1 MIGRVPAARDHDQP
15 AAEVAAP
22 ALAPET
28 EGVPAAAPLT
38 SAASPAAVLALQR
51 SAGNAFVARAL
62 AAGRLAPRISAAR
75 SRAVLARQH
84 LQLVSGRYIGD
95 LVGAEANVREDV
107 LGALRRLLQL
117 WSIDVGAYG
126 TEEAAVSAQIAN
138 KRLTTA
144 DIPATIAALRRNEE
158 QSIAREV
165 ANAQL
170 GLTLTG
176 SVVAGGQ
183 NAKADVIALQHALHA
198 NWNLSNADFTRESAA
213 VSGGPDPVD
222 NAAIA
227 ATLRGIAAFKAA
239 HVAGTSRRGGPL
251 AGTAPPAAQGAA
263 DRDAAMITPGSQ
275 TVTVTVGGVTTTQ
288 AAGFQ
293 DTVRVGGVDRTYRDD
308 LWQAMDATVGWMHS
322 QTQAMFARPRIQMT
336 AFEAIGDAAK
346 GQVDSCWGTYGAFG
360 RRFHTGTN
368 LFDASARTGDA
379 HDMIRYLVDNQR
391 ELGVVRARHNAVHSA
406 GRPETQIAADFK
418 RDYVLHSGNKAR
430 LELVDQ
436 GWPAINEGGR
446 VSIQPFEGATPAATR
461 RVRWE
466 AFQTMIHEYFH
477 SLNHPNYYRL
487 AGELGGERESVLV
500 EGGASLMTDAT
511 WRRIHPSVTS
521 SSASLRAA
529 IEGAPA
535 AFDTSV
541 IPAIEHAHYHPQWE
555 QAKEIERAVGA
566 ANFRAAFLTGRV
578 ELLGYPQSAP
588 ASAAA
593 ASAGQTFLVPPT
605 GARTLAD
612 VAYLTRTPV
621 EELARLNGIA
631 ANAAVRP
638 GQSLVVRGTP

>member
-1 MIGRVPAARDHDQP
+1 VGAPREHDEAAR
-15 AAEVAAP
+15 EVAGPLPVA
-22 ALAPET
+22 
-28 EGVPAAAPLT
+28 EGDVAAAPPL
-38 SAASPAAVLALQR
+38 AAGAPPAAVLALQR
-51 SAGNAFVARAL
+51 SAGNALVARAL
-62 AAGRLAPRISAAR
+62 AAGRLAPRLTAAR
-75 SRAVLARQH
+75 SRTVLARQH
-84 LQLVSGRYIGD
+84 LQLVSGRYVGA
-95 LVGAEANVREDV
+95 LEGAEANVREDV
-107 LGALRRLLQL
+107 LSALRRLLQL

-126 TEEAAVSAQIAN
+126 TEEAAVSAKPPNQ
-138 KRLTTA
+138 RLTAA
-144 DIPATIAALRRNEE
+144 DIPGTVAALRRNEE

-170 GLTLTG
+170 GLTLG
-176 SVVAGGQ
+176 ASVVAGGQ
-183 NAKADVIALQHALHA
+183 NAKADVTALQHALHA

-213 VSGGPDPVD
+213 VASGPDPVD
-222 NAAIA
+222 NATIA

-251 AGTAPPAAQGAA
+251 AGTAAPSAQAVA
-263 DRDAAMITPGSQ
+263 DRDTAMITPGTQ
-275 TVTVTVGGVTTTQ
+275 TVTTTVGGVTTTT
-288 AAGFQ
+288 AASFQ
-293 DTVRVGGVDRTYRDD
+293 DTVRVGGADRTYRQD
-308 LWQAMDATVGWMHS
+308 LWAEMDATVGWMHS
-322 QTQAMFARPRIQMT
+322 QTQAMFARPRIQMS

-346 GQVDSCWGTYGAFG
+346 GQVDAAWGTYGAFG
-360 RRFHTGTN
+360 PRFHTGTN
-368 LFDASARTGDA
+368 LFDASARTGNA
-379 HDMIRYLVDNQR
+379 EDMIRYLVDNQR
-391 ELGVVRARHNAVHSA
+391 ELGVVRARHNAVHAA

-418 RDYVLHSGNKAR
+418 RDYIAHGSNRAR

-511 WRRIHPSVTS
+511 WRRIHPAVTAN
-521 SSASLRAA
+521 SASLRAA
-529 IEGAPA
+529 VEGGPAP
-535 AFDTSV
+535 FTPSV
-541 IPAIEHAHYHPQWE
+541 IPPIEHAHYHPQWE
-555 QAKEIERAVGA
+555 QAKEIERAVGP

-578 ELLGYPQSAP
+578 ELLGYPQATPVAGTP
-588 ASAAA
+588 ASG
-593 ASAGQTFLVPPT
+593 GQTFLVPPT

-612 VAYLTRTPV
+612 VAYLTRTSV
-621 EELARLNGIA
+621 EDLARLNGLA

-638 GQSLVVRGTP
+638 GQSLIVRGTP